1 MIKITEKTKT
11 FLRNRL
17 KNRMFWVAVI
27 ALLVNLGLTGYI
39 ELPNNFEDVATAILN
54 LLMVLGIINNPSTES
69 QNIFIDTDGDGIDDR
84 YDDDIAVG

>member
-1 MIKITEKTKT
+1 MIKITEKTKA

-17 KNRMFWVAVI
+17 KNRMFWVSVV

-69 QNIFIDTDGDGIDDR
+69 QNIFIDVDGDGIDDR
-84 YDDDIAVG
+84 YDDDISVG